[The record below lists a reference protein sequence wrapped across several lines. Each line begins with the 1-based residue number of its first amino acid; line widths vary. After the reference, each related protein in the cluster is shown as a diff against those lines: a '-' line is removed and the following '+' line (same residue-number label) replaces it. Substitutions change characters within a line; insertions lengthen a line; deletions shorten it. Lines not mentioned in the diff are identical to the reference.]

1 MTVAQM
7 CIWYYNSGTWRV
19 AAGFD
24 VLAGNFLREKQLLVR
39 LEQWLDIKKEETD
52 HGTGDKR
59 YADWSASSVRS

>member
-1 MTVAQM
+1 M

-19 AAGFD
+19 TAGAAGGLD
-24 VLAGNFLREKQLLVR
+24 VLAGDFLREKQLLVR